1 MFNKSILYKDFELIN
16 EATVYEV
23 KSKNQ
28 ANNKWSR
35 GNSEDSKPNDSY
47 DDDEPPP

>member
-1 MFNKSILYKDFELIN
+1 MN

-35 GNSEDSKPNDSY
+35 GNSEDSKSNES
-47 DDDEPPP
+47 DDDYKPPPPSKK